1 MRGKAG
7 NGDSFGLWRAL
18 SCRSNFGFDATDSE
32 EPLLSPRTYNENSA
46 FGKMNPATMSDR
58 LWQRE
63 TGRRK
68 SELEKSQKFGNER
81 EELSP

>member
-46 FGKMNPATMSDR
+46 FGKMNPATMSMI
-58 LWQRE
+58 
-63 TGRRK
+63 GYGK
-68 SELEKSQKFGNER
+68 EKLDAER
-81 EELSP
+81 VS